1 MKSSRAAIRYAKALI
16 LESVEKDSLEEMN
29 PDMHIILNTFEENQ
43 NLRSLVESRVVKN
56 SLKLSTLSLIFKN
69 LNSLAIKFINVLSEN
84 NRIDLLEIISFKFTE
99 LYKQQK
105 GIHSALV
112 TTAVPLNEEMKSEVL
127 SVISKLTNK
136 QTTLSNKVDSSLIGG
151 FILRV
156 GDIEYNASF
165 RNKLKT
171 IKQEFT
177 KNTNLSIS

>member
-1 MKSSRAAIRYAKALI
+1 MKL
-16 LESVEKDSLEEMN
+16 
-29 PDMHIILNTFEENQ
+29 
-43 NLRSLVESRVVKN
+43 
-56 SLKLSTLSLIFKN
+56 
-69 LNSLAIKFINVLSEN
+69 
-84 NRIDLLEIISFKFTE
+84 
-99 LYKQQK
+99 
-105 GIHSALV
+105 
-112 TTAVPLNEEMKSEVL
+112 EVL

-165 RNKLKT
+165 RNKLKI

>member
-16 LESVEKDSLEEMN
+16 LESVEKDILEEMN
-29 PDMHIILNTFEENQ
+29 SDMHIILNTFEENQ

-56 SLKLSTLSLIFKN
+56 SLKLSTLSLIFKS
-69 LNSLAIKFINVLSEN
+69 LNPLALKFINVLSEN

-99 LYKQQK
+99 LYKNHK
-105 GIHSALV
+105 GIQSALV
-112 TTAVPLNEEMKSEVL
+112 TTAIPLNEEMKSEVL

-136 QTTLSNKVDSSLIGG
+136 QTILSNKVDSSLIGG

-165 RNKLKT
+165 KNKLKT

>member
-1 MKSSRAAIRYAKALI
+1 
-16 LESVEKDSLEEMN
+16 
-29 PDMHIILNTFEENQ
+29 
-43 NLRSLVESRVVKN
+43 
-56 SLKLSTLSLIFKN
+56 
-69 LNSLAIKFINVLSEN
+69 
-84 NRIDLLEIISFKFTE
+84 
-99 LYKQQK
+99 
-105 GIHSALV
+105 
-112 TTAVPLNEEMKSEVL
+112 
-127 SVISKLTNK
+127 VISKLTNK

>member
-1 MKSSRAAIRYAKALI
+1 
-16 LESVEKDSLEEMN
+16 
-29 PDMHIILNTFEENQ
+29 
-43 NLRSLVESRVVKN
+43 
-56 SLKLSTLSLIFKN
+56 
-69 LNSLAIKFINVLSEN
+69 
-84 NRIDLLEIISFKFTE
+84 
-99 LYKQQK
+99 
-105 GIHSALV
+105 
-112 TTAVPLNEEMKSEVL
+112 MKSEVL

-165 RNKLKT
+165 RNKLKI

>member
-1 MKSSRAAIRYAKALI
+1 
-16 LESVEKDSLEEMN
+16 
-29 PDMHIILNTFEENQ
+29 
-43 NLRSLVESRVVKN
+43 
-56 SLKLSTLSLIFKN
+56 
-69 LNSLAIKFINVLSEN
+69 
-84 NRIDLLEIISFKFTE
+84 
-99 LYKQQK
+99 
-105 GIHSALV
+105 
-112 TTAVPLNEEMKSEVL
+112 MKSEVL

-156 GDIEYNASF
+156 GDMEYNASF